1 MVKPPTILNV
11 DDDQAGLYARR
22 RLLERAGYTVVDAS
36 TGAEA
41 LRLAQ
46 ELRPPVA
53 LVDVRLPDV
62 SGLEVCRRI
71 KSQPELA
78 GTMVLQISAVCVA
91 PSDRAEGLAG
101 GADGYLAEPVEAEE
115 LLASVNALLRLHERE
130 RENRRLISRLDRS
143 ERRFR
148 GMFEQA
154 AVGLCLLGPDG
165 KVQEANPKLC
175 SIAGR
180 SPEEL
185 RSVPFSEILH
195 PEERVAHETQVGRL
209 LLGECADV
217 SAEHRLMRPDGTA
230 LWVRVALSVEQDHGG
245 RIHSLIGIVE
255 DIDAQKKAEQL
266 IRQREEQFR
275 TSFEWASVG
284 KTELELPSRRFR
296 AVNHQFCLLTG
307 YSRDELLERSP
318 RDLTHPDDRDADE
331 RAFTEILEGRQTR
344 YFAEKRYV
352 RKDGR
357 VIWVQVEASVIRDA
371 DGQPVRTVAIVLDI
385 TKRKEAER
393 ALTTSEAQL
402 RLVTDALPV
411 LIAYVDTEERY
422 RFNNLAYERWFGLR
436 RGSITGMRM
445 REVLGEK
452 VYGLLKP
459 YIRAAL
465 AGQRQ
470 WFDALLPYPHM
481 GERYVTVLYAPDV
494 DRDGSTKGF
503 FVMVE
508 DITDRKR
515 TEAEI
520 LTRSRQQHQL
530 YRLSE
535 GINRAE
541 TLTQVYEAALDT
553 ILPALE
559 TTRAAILLFE
569 EDGAL
574 RFKAWR
580 GLSEGYLTA
589 MDTHAFWGSDTRD
602 ASPITIS
609 DVGDARFD
617 GPTKDRLLGEGIR
630 ALAFIP
636 LLSGGRMLG
645 KLMVY
650 FDHVR
655 ALTEDELDLAET
667 IARTVALA
675 VERKTIEARLR
686 DSEARL
692 RAIVESAADGIV
704 TVDAQ
709 GHIESVN
716 PATEH
721 MFGYGSPELVG
732 QSVTLLMP
740 DDYRQRYATALAR
753 ARDTGAGH
761 FLGVGRE
768 VLGRRKDGTLFP
780 LEVTLSEVRA
790 DRGRRFTGII
800 RDVSS
805 RKAAEE
811 ALRVSEERLRQAAEA
826 ARIGTWDLDLR
837 TGRLVHGGLYGEIYG
852 LDPATGDR
860 SYGGWLACVH
870 SDDRAAADAAVKRA
884 LGGETDDLD
893 LEFRI
898 TRPDGSLRELWVKG
912 KTTYDGKRS
921 PVRIAGIVMDV
932 TERKR
937 TERDV
942 LEWKERYETA
952 VRASR
957 QLLYDWHTVS
967 NELTFGGDIEKL
979 LGYTCDDMRGG
990 LQQWIS
996 LIHPDDRP
1004 AFEAAI
1010 ARCLASGDG
1019 FHGRYRM
1026 RHKTG
1031 RYIHVSDEGYFFR
1044 DHTGQMTRML
1054 GFVADVTERV
1064 EAEEHLRRW
1073 TEELER
1079 RVSERTQDL
1088 VRSQDRLR
1096 HLAQELTLTEQ
1107 RERQRLASELHDYL
1121 AQLLVVCRLKLGQAL
1136 RKAGSTGLGQ
1146 VLRELDHVLDQSLTY
1161 TRSLVAE
1168 LAPPVLQQF
1177 GLPSAIKWLAEQ
1189 MSRHALSVEVSV
1201 PEQRVEL
1208 SEDEARLL
1216 YMSVRELLFNVV
1228 KHSGTDR
1235 ASVTMS
1241 LGEGGRLEIT
1251 VEDSGQGFSADEWRD
1266 STIGQGGFGLFSIRE
1281 RMEAMDGWCQVES
1294 TPGRGTKVSL
1304 GLRAGQGGGVDT
1316 ACVAAA
1322 APPSRRA
1329 KPKGS
1334 GRGGALRVLLVDD
1347 HAMVRQGLRSVL
1359 ESYPDLEVVGEAG
1372 NGEEAVELAKTVQPD
1387 AVVMDVNL
1395 PRMDGVE
1402 ATRRIVKDR
1411 PTTIVVGLSVN
1422 FSPHVERA
1430 MKQAGA
1436 VAMLTKELAVDQLY
1450 ETIQDA
1456 TLKDKGQPKLF

>member
-1 MVKPPTILNV
+1 MVGPVTILNV
-11 DDDQAGLYARR
+11 DDDQAGLYAKRR
-22 RLLERAGYTVVDAS
+22 VLERAGYTVVDAS

-41 LRLAQ
+41 LRLVH
-46 ELRPPVA
+46 ELRPPLA
-53 LVDVRLPDV
+53 LVDIRLPDL

-78 GTMVLQISAVCVA
+78 GTMVLQMSAFCVSPA
-91 PSDRAEGLAG
+91 DRAEGLFS
-101 GADGYLAEPVEAEE
+101 GADGYLSEPVEAEE
-115 LLASVNALLRLHERE
+115 LLASINALLRLHERE
-130 RENRRLISRLDRS
+130 GENRRLLFSLEQS

-154 AVGLCLLGPDG
+154 AVGMCLLGPDG
-165 KVQEANPKLC
+165 KVNEANDKLC
-175 SIAGR
+175 VIAAR
-180 SPEEL
+180 SPEDL
-185 RSVPFSEILH
+185 RSVPFRDILH
-195 PEERVAHETQVGRL
+195 AGDQVEHEAQVGRL
-209 LLGECADV
+209 ILGECTDV
-217 SAEHRLMRPDGTA
+217 SSEHRLMRPDGSL
-230 LWVRVALSVEQDHGG
+230 LWVRVTLSVERDESG
-245 RIHSLIGIVE
+245 RIQSLIGIVE
-255 DIDAQKKAEQL
+255 DIDAHKRAEQL

-284 KTELELPSRRFR
+284 KCELELPSRRFT
-296 AVNHQFCLLTG
+296 VINQQFCLLTG
-307 YSRDELLERSP
+307 YSREELLERTP
-318 RDLTHPDDRDADE
+318 QDLTHPDDREADE
-331 RAFTEILEGRQTR
+331 RVFAAIFEGRQSR

-357 VIWVQVEASVIRDA
+357 VIWVQVEAAVIRDRE
-371 DGQPVRTVAIVLDI
+371 GRPVRTVAIVLDI
-385 TKRKEAER
+385 TGRKQAEQ
-393 ALTTSEAQL
+393 ALQASEAQL
-402 RLVTDALPV
+402 RLVTDALPI
-411 LIAYVDTEERY
+411 LIAYVDAEERY
-422 RFNNLAYERWFGLR
+422 RFNNLAYERWFGVRL
-436 RGSITGMRM
+436 GSLAGMTM
-445 REVLGEK
+445 REVLGDAA
-452 VYGLLKP
+452 YDLLEP
-459 YIRAAL
+459 YVKASL

-470 WFDALLPYPHM
+470 WFDALLPYRHI
-481 GERYVTVLYAPDV
+481 GERYVTVLYTPDV
-494 DRDGSTKGF
+494 DRDGTVKGV

-530 YRLSE
+530 YRLGE

-541 TLTQVYEAALDT
+541 TLAQVYDAALDA
-553 ILPALE
+553 ILAALE
-559 TTRAAILLFE
+559 ANRASILLFE
-569 EDGAL
+569 EDGVL

-580 GLSEGYLTA
+580 GLSAGYRTA
-589 MDTHAFWGSDTRD
+589 VDKHSFWGSDTKD
-602 ASPITIS
+602 ASPITIA
-609 DVGDARFD
+609 DVRESNLEAPVRNA
-617 GPTKDRLLGEGIR
+617 LLSEGIR

-636 LLSGGRMLG
+636 LFSGGRILG

-650 FDHVR
+650 FDRDR
-655 ALTEDELDLAET
+655 ALSEDELDLGET

-675 VERKTIEARLR
+675 VERKTIEERLR

-692 RAIVESAADGIV
+692 RAIVDSAADGII

-709 GHIESVN
+709 GCIESVN
-716 PATEH
+716 PAAER
-721 MFGYGSPELVG
+721 MFGYGSAELAG
-732 QSVTLLMP
+732 QFVTLLMP
-740 DDYRQRYATALAR
+740 EDYRQRYAAALAR
-753 ARDTGAGH
+753 ARDTGASH
-761 FLGVGRE
+761 FLGIGRE
-768 VLGRRKDGTLFP
+768 VLGRRKDGSLFP
-780 LEVTLSEVRA
+780 LEVTLSEVRT

-800 RDVSS
+800 RDVSR
-805 RKAAEE
+805 RKADEE
-811 ALRVSEERLRQAAEA
+811 ALRVSEERLRQATEA
-826 ARIGTWDLDLR
+826 ARIGTWELDFR
-837 TGRLVHGGLYGEIYG
+837 TGIPVYGGVYYDIYG
-852 LDPATGDR
+852 IEPAAHDH
-860 SYGGWLACVH
+860 SYDGWLACVH
-870 SDDRAAADAAVKRA
+870 PDDRAAADAVVKQAISSRS
-884 LGGETDDLD
+884 DMD

-898 TRPDGSLRELWVKG
+898 IRPDGSLGEVWAKG
-912 KTTYDGKRS
+912 KTTYDEKGA
-921 PVRIAGIVMDV
+921 PLRIAGIVMDV

-937 TERDV
+937 AERDV

-957 QLLYDWHTVS
+957 QLLYDWHTVT
-967 NELTFGGDIEKL
+967 NELTFGGDIDKI
-979 LGYTCDDMRGG
+979 LGYSYDDMRGG
-990 LQQWIS
+990 LHQWIS

-1004 AFEAAI
+1004 GFEAAI
-1010 ARCLASGDG
+1010 ARCIASGDG

-1044 DHTGQMTRML
+1044 DRTGQMIRML
-1054 GFVADVTERV
+1054 GFVADITERV
-1064 EAEEHLRRW
+1064 EAEEQLRRW

-1136 RKAGSTGLGQ
+1136 RKAGQNGVGQ
-1146 VLRELDHVLDQSLTY
+1146 ALRDVDQVLDQSLTY

-1189 MSRHALSVEVSV
+1189 MSRHALTVEVSL
-1201 PEQRVEL
+1201 PDQSVEL
-1208 SEDEARLL
+1208 GEDEARLL

-1235 ASVTMS
+1235 AIVTMS
-1241 LGEGGRLEIT
+1241 LRDGGQLDIV
-1251 VEDSGQGFSADEWRD
+1251 VEDCGQGFLADLMPEG
-1266 STIGQGGFGLFSIRE
+1266 SVGQGGFGLFSIRE

-1294 TPGRGTKVSL
+1294 APGRGTRVTL
-1304 GLRAGQGGGVDT
+1304 GLRAGPAGPADT
-1316 ACVAAA
+1316 TRAAAA

-1329 KPKGS
+1329 KPSGG

-1359 ESYPDLEVVGEAG
+1359 ESYADLEVVGEAG

-1395 PRMDGVE
+1395 PKMDGVE

-1411 PTTIVVGLSVN
+1411 PSTIVVGLSVN
-1422 FSPHVERA
+1422 FSVHVERA

-1450 ETIQDA
+1450 ETIHEA
-1456 TLKDKGQPKLF
+1456 TQRDKGQPRLF